1 MLLARRLALA
11 TLLCAS
17 CAAQAALPDPI
28 AAALRAANI
37 GEDAMAA
44 LVIRVPDMKTV
55 VAHRDAVPMRP
66 ASVMKL
72 VTTMVALER
81 LGPVYRGRTEIRT
94 GAPLTGDVL
103 RDDIVLRG
111 GADADLSWEVLEKMV
126 IAMRNQGIRD
136 IQGNLVIDRGLFNP
150 AQPYA
155 GVPPFDETPE
165 FAYNVIPDALLL
177 NQNLLRLELQ
187 ADDGAI
193 RVRSTPQL
201 DNVVIDTDMTL
212 IQGACGDW
220 EDGWKIPTTRLEGT
234 QLRVTLHGTYPRNC
248 SSATSVNVLDRSD
261 YAARLFRALWTRNG
275 GTWTGGVRE
284 GVTPPN
290 TRVLAEHQARP
301 LADVLRDI
309 NKQSDNTLARQL
321 YLALGAAQPAS
332 DAPTTARADAAVRGW
347 FREKG
352 IDDAGLVIENGS
364 GLSRIERISPRQLA
378 GLLKAANDSN
388 WAPEFASSLPVA
400 AMDGTM
406 RRRLKDSPAAQRA
419 RVKTGTLRD
428 TVAIA
433 GYVRDSANV
442 PYIVVAMINSDTAKS
457 SVGRPIIDALLDWV
471 ARLK

>member
-1 MLLARRLALA
+1 MSLRPLAAL
-11 TLLCAS
+11 LLCL
-17 CAAQAALPDPI
+17 CTAAHAELPAPVAAMLRTAGMPD
-28 AAALRAANI
+28 
-37 GEDAMAA
+37 DAMAA
-44 LVIRVPDMKTV
+44 LVIRLPDGQAIV
-55 VAHRDAVPMRP
+55 SHRDGVPMRP
-66 ASVMKL
+66 ASVMKV
-72 VTTMVALER
+72 VTTMVALEL
-81 LGPVYRGRTEIRT
+81 LGPVYRGRTELRT

-103 RDDIVLRG
+103 RDDLTLRG
-111 GADADLSWEVLEKMV
+111 GADADLSWEAFEKMV
-126 IAMRNQGIRD
+126 IAMRNQGIRE
-136 IQGNLVIDRGLFNP
+136 IQGHLVIDRGLFNP

-177 NQNLLRLELQ
+177 NQNLLRLEIE
-187 ADDGAI
+187 ASDGAI

-201 DNVVIDTDMTL
+201 DGVVIDTDMTL
-212 IQGACGDW
+212 IAGACPDW
-220 EDGWKIPTTRLEGT
+220 EDGWKLPTTRLEGST
-234 QLRVTLHGTYPRNC
+234 LRVTLHGTYPRNC
-248 SSATSVNVLDRSD
+248 SSATSVNVLDRTD
-261 YAARLFRALWTRNG
+261 YAGRLFRALWTRHG
-275 GTWTGGVRE
+275 GVWTGGVRE
-284 GVTPPN
+284 GATPPN

-321 YLALGAAQPAS
+321 FLALGASQQQAGTL
-332 DAPTTARADAAVRGW
+332 TTARAEAIVRDW
-347 FREKG
+347 FRRNG
-352 IDDAGLVIENGS
+352 IDDAGLVMENGS

-378 GLLKAANDSN
+378 GVLKAGSVSN

-400 AMDGTM
+400 ALDGTM

-457 SVGRPIIDALLDWV
+457 SVGRPVIDALIDWV